1 MGLDTSHDAFHGAYS
16 AFNSLRQ
23 EVAHAVGGSYGPHWL
38 RAHNGEL
45 ARDKNGY
52 PITDTSLDPDRFYMP
67 DEMTREE
74 YPGLWEFL
82 MHSDCDGE
90 ISPEMCVKVAN
101 DLESLLP
108 DMPEGGAGHIA
119 ARGGY
124 REVLRKFIVGCRA
137 AAAEGVPLD
146 FH

>member
-1 MGLDTSHDAFHGAYS
+1 MGLDISHDAFHGAYS

-38 RAHNGEL
+38 RAYSGEL
-45 ARDKNGY
+45 ARDKDGY
-52 PITDTSLDPDRFYMP
+52 PITDLSLDRNTFYIP
-67 DEMTREE
+67 DEITREE

-82 MHSDCDGE
+82 LHSDCDGE

-101 DLESLLP
+101 DLEPLLP
-108 DMPEGGAGHIA
+108 MMPEGGSGHIA

-124 REVLRKFIVGCRA
+124 REVLRKFIAGCRA
-137 AAAEGVPLD
+137 AAAEGVPLN